1 MTTPSTCTR
10 AKLGA
15 ALLCC
20 TILSLLSGCSA
31 FHRNKT
37 VGCTEKPFSLST
49 ETRPPLKVPEGL
61 SAPDTRNAIKVP
73 DLGNSERV
81 RAASEPC
88 LSHPPSYFSKPLNVA
103 QPKPPPKPKKW
114 WQFWR
119 KAPPPS
125 TSASAAPAATAP
137 VSPPSTPAPGDAPPP
152 K

>member
-1 MTTPSTCTR
+1 MTTLSTCTR

-20 TILSLLSGCSA
+20 AILSSLSGCSVT
-31 FHRNKT
+31 HRNKT

-73 DLGNSERV
+73 ELSGSEPV

-88 LSHPPSYFSKPLNVA
+88 LSHPPSYFSKPLNVGK
-103 QPKPPPKPKKW
+103 PTPPPKPKKW

-119 KAPPPS
+119 KTPAPS
-125 TSASAAPAATAP
+125 TSASGAAPAATT
-137 VSPPSTPAPGDAPPP
+137 TPAPPPSAPGDTPPP